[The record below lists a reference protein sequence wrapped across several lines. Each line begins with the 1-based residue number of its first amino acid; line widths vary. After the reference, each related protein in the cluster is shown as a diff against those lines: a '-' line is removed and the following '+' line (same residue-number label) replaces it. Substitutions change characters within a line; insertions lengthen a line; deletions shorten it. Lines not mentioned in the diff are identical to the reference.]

1 MNEIYFPSCNFAAAS
16 PEAEKRIRRYL
27 AERMP
32 MAGCCKTDKTS
43 YTAGSNAIYLCQA
56 CRETIEE
63 KMGKEMNTEN
73 LIVYLDGDSSFS
85 WPDYSGLTVTV
96 QDCWR
101 DRKHP
106 EIFDAVRSALRKM
119 NVTVVEMEENREHSV
134 FCGNL
139 HFEPKKRENVELLNR
154 YPETPIYQMPPEAEE
169 ALMREQVEKYPC
181 SLVVCTCNRCVKG
194 VATGGGKAVHLM
206 ELAMGTFL

>member
-16 PEAEKRIRRYL
+16 PEAAKRIRKYL
-27 AERMP
+27 AGRMP
-32 MAGCCKTDKTS
+32 AAGCCRTDKTS
-43 YTAGSNAIYLCQA
+43 YIPGSKAVYLCQA
-56 CRETIEE
+56 CREVIEE
-63 KMGKEMNTEN
+63 KTGKEMETEN
-73 LIVYLDGDSSFS
+73 LIVYLDRDDSFS

-119 NVTVVEMEENREHSV
+119 NVTVVEMEENRENSV

-139 HFEPKKRENVELLNR
+139 HFQPKKRENLELLGR
-154 YPETPIYQMPPEAEE
+154 YPELPIYRMPPEAEA

-181 SLVVCTCNRCVKG
+181 SLAVCCCNRCVKG
-194 VATGGGKAVHLM
+194 VAAGGGKAVHLM
-206 ELAMGTFL
+206 ELAMGTFH